1 MLRIAGS
8 ASHNRIG
15 MNPPRQALRRHGEF
29 GDVFGQY
36 AFFDQ
41 ARSNHCRSGV
51 RLLTYKLSQ
60 CEGSRCWMR
69 LRVSTAQINAHHLSC
84 RTNEMEPRIK
94 ALRHDLIWH
103 RPWVSKLVDWP
114 VRKAPLHPNGTP
126 GRDVSTMSVPE
137 NSPLFLCS
145 RLFQRAAVPVDL
157 DSGVGFVGNLATV
170 CLYSSVLPA

>member
-1 MLRIAGS
+1 MLRIAGC
-8 ASHNRIG
+8 ALHNRIG
-15 MNPPRQALRRHGEF
+15 MNPRRQALRRHGEF
-29 GDVFGQY
+29 GDVLGY
-36 AFFDQ
+36 HAFVDQ
-41 ARSNHCRSGV
+41 ARSDYCRSGV
-51 RLLTYKLSQ
+51 RLLTYKRSQ
-60 CEGSRCWMR
+60 GEGNRCWMPF
-69 LRVSTAQINAHHLSC
+69 SIQHSAKKNASISC
-84 RTNEMEPRIK
+84 STNEKESHTK

-126 GRDVSTMSVPE
+126 GRDVSTMSAPE
-137 NSPLFLCS
+137 NSLVFLCS